1 MCCLLYLNM
10 FYWYILYVILLSLKE
25 GATTFEHT
33 LEQFQDRLRSDLG
46 SYEVPGSL
54 MILDLRKFGIVFKG
68 DHVRSLRTGQI

>member
-1 MCCLLYLNM
+1 M

-54 MILDLRKFGIVFKG
+54 MILNLRKLGIVFKG
-68 DHVRSLRTGQI
+68 DHVRSLRTGQN